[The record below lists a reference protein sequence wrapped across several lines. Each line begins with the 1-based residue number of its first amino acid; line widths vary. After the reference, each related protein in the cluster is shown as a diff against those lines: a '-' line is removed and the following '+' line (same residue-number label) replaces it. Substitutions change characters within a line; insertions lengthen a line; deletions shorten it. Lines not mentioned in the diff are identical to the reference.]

1 MVWVRR
7 PLLLATLVLGLAAVG
22 AGCKNPEPKTRG
34 PGDNLKSFTVMN
46 AETGRLYCQ
55 VCVFAGK
62 PILMA
67 VAELGDA
74 RFEEDLVRM
83 QKLVDASADK
93 GLRAFA
99 VLGKTKDG
107 RFGSTGDDAKAV
119 ADVRALKQRLGI
131 TFPLVIVPEPKGP
144 ETGNNTLFHQA
155 YELKGTPTVYLAS
168 RDNIVVLTDVLHTRD
183 VDAQFTELRDA
194 VAKL

>member
-1 MVWVRR
+1 MTWALRR
-7 PLLLATLVLGLAAVG
+7 ALLATMLLGLAAAG
-22 AGCKNPEPKTRG
+22 LGCKNPEPKTRG
-34 PGDNLKSFTVMN
+34 PGDTLKSFTVMN

-99 VLGKTKDG
+99 VLGQTRDG
-107 RFGSTGDDAKAV
+107 RFGSSGDDAKAS
-119 ADVRALKQRLGI
+119 ADVRALKQRLGL

-155 YELKGTPTVYLAS
+155 YELKGTPTLYLAS
-168 RDNIVVLTDVLHTRD
+168 RDNVVVHTDVVRGPD
-183 VDAQFTELRDA
+183 ADAQFEA
-194 VAKL
+194 VRAAVSKL